1 MKMSE
6 TDRIKNALVNVS
18 TLAHTSDYY
27 NPDRDSSDIE
37 LIEKIVKKAIPMK
50 PIDIQT
56 PVVTWGLCPVCK
68 GEYRKLGKK
77 PNRVFLSDKY
87 CPDCG
92 QRLDW
97 SDIDEIQV

>member
-37 LIEKIVKKAIPMK
+37 LIEKIVMDAIAKLNKHHIHQNRGYQPHTNKSTK
-50 PIDIQT
+50 PQKSPIGTRGD
-56 PVVTWGLCPVCK
+56 
-68 GEYRKLGKK
+68 
-77 PNRVFLSDKY
+77 DA
-87 CPDCG
+87 
-92 QRLDW
+92 
-97 SDIDEIQV
+97 

>member
-1 MKMSE
+1 MTEEAKIE
-6 TDRIKNALVNVS
+6 KAWWNVNS
-18 TLAHTSDYY
+18 LARSSDHC
-27 NPDRDSSDIE
+27 NESDHSDIE
-37 LIEKIVKKAIPMK
+37 LIEEIVKKAIPMK
-50 PIDIQT
+50 PIDVQT

-68 GEYRKLGKK
+68 GEYRKLGRK

-97 SDIDEIQV
+97 NDK

>member
-37 LIEKIVKKAIPMK
+37 LIEKIVMDAITKLNQHHIHQNIGYQPHTNKSTK
-50 PIDIQT
+50 PQKSPIGTRGD
-56 PVVTWGLCPVCK
+56 
-68 GEYRKLGKK
+68 
-77 PNRVFLSDKY
+77 DA
-87 CPDCG
+87 
-92 QRLDW
+92 
-97 SDIDEIQV
+97 

>member
-1 MKMSE
+1 MTEEAKIE
-6 TDRIKNALVNVS
+6 KAWWNVNS
-18 TLAHTSDYY
+18 LARSSDHC
-27 NPDRDSSDIE
+27 NESDHSDIE
-37 LIEKIVKKAIPMK
+37 LIEEIVKKAIPIK
-50 PIDIQT
+50 PIDVQT

-68 GEYRKLGKK
+68 GEYRKLGRK

-97 SDIDEIQV
+97 SDIK

>member
-37 LIEKIVKKAIPMK
+37 LIEKIVMDAITKLNQHHIHQNRGYQPHTNKSTK
-50 PIDIQT
+50 P
-56 PVVTWGLCPVCK
+56 
-68 GEYRKLGKK
+68 KK
-77 PNRVFLSDKY
+77 PPIGTHGD
-87 CPDCG
+87 DA
-92 QRLDW
+92 
-97 SDIDEIQV
+97 

>member
-1 MKMSE
+1 MTEEEKIE
-6 TDRIKNALVNVS
+6 KAWWNVNS
-18 TLAHTSDYY
+18 LARSSDHC
-27 NPDRDSSDIE
+27 NESDHSDIE
-37 LIEKIVKKAIPMK
+37 LIEEIVKKAIPMK
-50 PIDIQT
+50 PIDVQT

-68 GEYRKLGKK
+68 GEYRKLGRK

-97 SDIDEIQV
+97 SDK

>member
-37 LIEKIVKKAIPMK
+37 LIEKIVKKEIAQK
-50 PIDIQT
+50 PDFVSDGHAYGYPIYDI
-56 PVVTWGLCPVCK
+56 WICPSC
-68 GEYRKLGKK
+68 GTIYDIYS
-77 PNRVFLSDKY
+77 SDYDY
-87 CPDCG
+87 CPNCG
-92 QRLDW
+92 QRIEW
-97 SDIDEIQV
+97 EEQQ